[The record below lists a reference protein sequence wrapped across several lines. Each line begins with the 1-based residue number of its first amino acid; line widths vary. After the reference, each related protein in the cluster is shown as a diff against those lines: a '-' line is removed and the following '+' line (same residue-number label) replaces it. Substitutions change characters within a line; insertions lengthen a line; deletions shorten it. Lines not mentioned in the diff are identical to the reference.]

1 MWPWLTY
8 LGEENAPALVLKVHA
23 LLGDAVADNMI
34 HVAGQLT
41 KLVGVGVVRIALELV
56 SAGLDVAEIENSHH
70 EVKPAAKPGF
80 TESQCQF

>member
-41 KLVGVGVVRIALELV
+41 KLVGIGVVRVALELV
-56 SAGLDVAEIENSHH
+56 SAGLDVTEIKYSLLKVKP
-70 EVKPAAKPGF
+70 EVKSG
-80 TESQCQF
+80 SD